1 MASKSNSISSQTH
14 PLENSRNLSSSKMNI
29 SNLKSINEQG
39 RTDEDNLA
47 LIDITKDRK
56 ELNIEFDQV
65 FYSRRFLL
73 LFRK

>member
-65 FYSRRFLL
+65 FYSRSFLL

>member
-65 FYSRRFLL
+65 FYSRSFLL
-73 LFRK
+73 LFLK

>member
-65 FYSRRFLL
+65 FNSRSLLL
-73 LFRK
+73 LFLK